1 MERATFRPRARVA
14 ERQTQRT
21 QNPPGGNPRVSSSL
35 TSGTAHTFSPSPD
48 QETVSKVTGRRAFL
62 AASAAALASA
72 SLRPAG
78 ASAVSWARAHPPD
91 LEEATIGGLQ
101 AALARGE
108 TTARAL
114 VEASL
119 ARIEA
124 LDRAGPAIRSIIE
137 ANPEALA
144 LADQLDAERGAGR
157 VRGPLHGIP
166 VVLKDNID
174 TGDLMLTTAGSLALA
189 DRPAASDAFLAARL
203 RGAGAVILAKTNLS
217 EWANFRSN
225 RSTSGW
231 SARGGLTRNP
241 YVLDRNPCGSSSGS
255 AAAVAASLA
264 VVAVGTETD
273 GSIVCPANAC
283 GIVGVKPTLGLVSRS
298 GVIPIA
304 HSQDTAG
311 PMARSVRDAA
321 ILLGAIAGTDPRD
334 PATAFAARH
343 AEPDYTRHL
352 RADGLRGAR
361 IGVARNFF
369 GFHPGVEAVME
380 RSLDAI
386 TEAGGVLVDPAPVPR
401 ADDYGDDELEVL
413 LYEFRTDLETYLAG
427 RAAGPRTLGDLIA
440 FNRRE
445 SGREMPWFGQ
455 ELFERAATRGSLQE
469 RRYRDALARCRRFSR
484 EEGLDAVLRRLELDA
499 LVAPTG
505 GPAWVTDLVNGDHFS
520 GGCSTPSAV
529 AGYPHVSVPAG
540 FVGSLPVGLSFLGA
554 AWSEPKLLRFAYA
567 FELVTGARQ
576 PPRFLPTV
584 SGAG

>member
-1 MERATFRPRARVA
+1 
-14 ERQTQRT
+14 
-21 QNPPGGNPRVSSSL
+21 
-35 TSGTAHTFSPSPD
+35 
-48 QETVSKVTGRRAFL
+48 
-62 AASAAALASA
+62 
-72 SLRPAG
+72 
-78 ASAVSWARAHPPD
+78 

-101 AALARGE
+101 SALGRGE
-108 TTARAL
+108 TTVRAL

-144 LADQLDAERGAGR
+144 LADHLDAERRAGR
-157 VRGPLHGIP
+157 LRGPLHGIP
-166 VVLKDNID
+166 VVLKDNIN
-174 TGDLMLTTAGSLALA
+174 TGDRMLTTAGSLALA
-189 DRPAASDAFLAARL
+189 DRPVANDAFLVARL
-203 RGAGAVILAKTNLS
+203 RGAGAVILAKANLS

-273 GSIVCPANAC
+273 GSIVCPATAC

-311 PMARSVRDAA
+311 PMARTVRDAA
-321 ILLGAIAGTDPRD
+321 ILLGAIAGPDTRD

-343 AEPDYTRHL
+343 AEADYTRHL
-352 RADGLRGAR
+352 RADGLRGTR

-369 GFHPGVEAVME
+369 GFHPGVEVVME
-380 RSLDAI
+380 RALDAI

-413 LYEFRTDLETYLAG
+413 LYEFRADLETYLAG
-427 RAAGPRTLGDLIA
+427 RASGPRTLADLIA

-445 SGREMPWFGQ
+445 SEREMPWFGQ
-455 ELFERAATRGSLQE
+455 ELFERAVKKGSLQE
-469 RRYRDALARCRRFSR
+469 RHYRDALARCRRFSR
-484 EEGLDAVLRRLELDA
+484 EEGLDAVLRRLRLDA

-529 AGYPHVSVPAG
+529 AGYPHVTVPAG
-540 FVGSLPVGLSFLGA
+540 FVGALPVGLSFLGA
-554 AWSEPKLLRFAYA
+554 AWSEPKLLRLAYA

-584 SGAG
+584 SAGN